1 MRRKLPRKLGAARL
15 ARDMSAQKK
24 LSKFDPRPFLLEERW
39 RSGLDLQG
47 NRVWQQIED
56 PGVAGCALG
65 RIKAHMFRRT
75 FIFAGKGFC

>member
-1 MRRKLPRKLGAARL
+1 
-15 ARDMSAQKK
+15 MSAQKK
-24 LSKFDPRPFLLEERW
+24 LSKFDPKPFLLEERW
-39 RSGLDLQG
+39 LEERWRSRLDLQG

-65 RIKAHMFRRT
+65 RIKAHMFGRT

>member
-1 MRRKLPRKLGAARL
+1 
-15 ARDMSAQKK
+15 MSAQKK
-24 LSKFDPRPFLLEERW
+24 LSKFDPKPFLLEERWLEERW

-65 RIKAHMFRRT
+65 RIKARMFGRT
-75 FIFAGKGFC
+75 FIFCWGFC